1 MSAAEELKQLREE
14 VARLRERVAVLEARP
29 QQPVVV
35 QPTYPPYYPVTVPVT
50 PYYPVTVPVTP
61 FTPFYEVT
69 CTDGLGKVSAAPRV
83 LAYGR
88 EN

>member
-50 PYYPVTVPVTP
+50 P